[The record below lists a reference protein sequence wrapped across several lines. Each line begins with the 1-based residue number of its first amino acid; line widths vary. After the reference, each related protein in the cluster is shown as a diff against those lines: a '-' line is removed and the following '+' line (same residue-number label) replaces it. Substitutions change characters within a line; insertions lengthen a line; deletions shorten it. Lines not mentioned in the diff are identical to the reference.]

1 MTSSTLAPGS
11 IADSVHA
18 AYERIRS
25 YVRRTPIEDLHS
37 LGSAYRTRVFA
48 KMENLQ
54 LTGSFKLRGATNRIL
69 QLSPAERSLGVVT
82 ASNGNHGLAVASA
95 AAQSR
100 TAAEV
105 FVASLVAPERAQ
117 RIADLGAK
125 VTRAGENPLEAEL
138 AARSAAYASGRLY
151 IPPYNDH
158 QVVAGQGTV
167 AVELLEQLPPL
178 DAVFITTGGGGLLSG
193 MGAWIKYASP
203 KTAVVGCWPS
213 NSRVLYECVQADAFV
228 DFPEEPTLS
237 DSTAGG
243 VEFGAITLGLTR
255 AVLDRSIL
263 VTEEEI
269 LSSLRWAQ
277 RERGWIIEGAA
288 AVAIAAYLKT
298 APEWAGR
305 TVAILICGG
314 NLSDR
319 VRTLI

>member
-1 MTSSTLAPGS
+1 MTSTTIAPGS
-11 IADSVHA
+11 IADSVLA

-25 YVRRTPIEDLHS
+25 SIRRTPIEELNS
-37 LGSAYRTRVFA
+37 LGAPYGTRVFA

-95 AAQSR
+95 AAHAQ

-125 VTRAGENPLEAEL
+125 VTRAGDNPLDAEL
-138 AARSAAYASGRLY
+138 AARSAAEASGRLY
-151 IPPYNDH
+151 IPPYNDP

-167 AVELLEQLPPL
+167 AVELLEQLCPL

-193 MGAWIKYASP
+193 MGAWIKHSSP
-203 KTAVVGCWPS
+203 QTAVVGCWPS
-213 NSRVLYECVQADAFV
+213 NSRVLYECVQADAFL
-228 DFPEEPTLS
+228 DFPEQPTLS

-243 VEFGAITLGLTR
+243 VELGSITLPLTR

-263 VTEEEI
+263 VSEEEI
-269 LSSLRWAQ
+269 MSALRWAH
-277 RERGWIIEGAA
+277 RERGWTIEGAA

-319 VRTLI
+319 VRNLI